1 MITTEPTP
9 VDAGTP
15 AATPP
20 AGAPALVAWY
30 AEGFTDV
37 LGDRLRLFDN
47 AGPALELL
55 RFSAPV
61 VTVPGFEA
69 AVRARIEAL
78 GSFSHPA
85 FTKVRALSLLDDPH
99 PQLAL
104 VSELVPGERLS
115 TVLRAAQAI
124 GVAPEA
130 GSAVWM
136 LRRLL
141 PALTA
146 LHQAGG
152 GDVSHGLIGPDRVI
166 VTPAG
171 ALILT
176 EYVLGSALGGQ
187 GLAPPGS
194 DVAQTALLALA
205 VMLGRPLRSEE
216 STTQLPQALDQAC
229 APGATGALLR
239 PWLERALSTGSD
251 GFQSAREALDALE
264 GLALGLPAAWS
275 PLLLPPGSDAVEPA
289 IDGPLGSL
297 VPGAMR
303 ARAIPALPPPAVAA
317 NAAQRLLAGFRRG
330 QLGWR
335 TNRTLAAVAT
345 IEAVCIAVLVA
356 RGAMTTAPAPLLVAP
371 PPLQAAALSPA
382 APVIAVEPA
391 PASPETPATRP
402 ASPPAAATPATS
414 APNSVRGWLVVESD
428 AEVKVY
434 INGRL
439 LGLATRKRFGV
450 PAGEHTITLAS
461 DTTKFRLSQPVRIVA
476 GQSVQVTAT
485 PAQQP

>member
-78 GSFSHPA
+78 ASFSHPA

-136 LRRLL
+136 LRQLL

-146 LHQAGG
+146 LHEASV
-152 GDVSHGLIGPDRVI
+152 GDGSHGLICPDRVI
-166 VTPAG
+166 VTPGG
-171 ALILT
+171 ALVLT
-176 EYVLGSALGGQ
+176 EYVLGGALAGL
-187 GLAPPGS
+187 GLAPPGT

-205 VMLGRPLRSEE
+205 VLLGRPLRSEE
-216 STTQLPQALDQAC
+216 STTQLARALDQAC
-229 APGATGALLR
+229 SGGGAATRLR
-239 PWLERALSTGSD
+239 PWLERAVSTGD
-251 GFQSAREALDALE
+251 DRFRTAREALYMLD
-264 GLALGLPAAWS
+264 GLAAGLPAAWS
-275 PLLLPPGSDAVEPA
+275 PALLPPGAEPSDAVVATTRLPA
-289 IDGPLGSL
+289 ALP
-297 VPGAMR
+297 A
-303 ARAIPALPPPAVAA
+303 AAIPTLPATTAWPTTI
-317 NAAQRLLAGFRRG
+317 QRLLAGLRPG
-330 QLGWR
+330 QAGWR
-335 TNRTLAAVAT
+335 INRTLAALAT
-345 IEAVCIAVLVA
+345 FEAICIVVLVA
-356 RGAMTTAPAPLLVAP
+356 LLVARAAMTTTQAPQVLTRPPIQAAGLVPSAPPIAEVPDLVAP
-371 PPLQAAALSPA
+371 PHARLAVSGSAPA
-382 APVIAVEPA
+382 AGS
-391 PASPETPATRP
+391 ASVP
-402 ASPPAAATPATS
+402 S
-414 APNSVRGWLVVESD
+414 SVLGWLVVDSD

-434 INGRL
+434 VNGRL
-439 LGLATRKRFGV
+439 LGLATRRRFGV

-461 DTTKFRLSQPVRIVA
+461 DTTNFRLSQPVRIVDRK
-476 GQSVQVTAT
+476 SVV
-485 PAQQP
+485 

>member
-15 AATPP
+15 ADTPP

-61 VTVPGFEA
+61 VTVPGFET
-69 AVRARIEAL
+69 AVRTRIEAL
-78 GSFSHPA
+78 ASFSHPA
-85 FTKVRALSLLDDPH
+85 FTKVRTLSLLDDPH

-104 VSELVPGERLS
+104 VSELMPGERLS

-136 LRRLL
+136 LRQLL

-146 LHQAGG
+146 LHQAGA

-166 VTPAG
+166 VTPGG

-176 EYVLGSALGGQ
+176 EYVLGGALGGQ

-216 STTQLPQALDQAC
+216 STTQLPRALDQAC
-229 APGATGALLR
+229 AAGRTGALLR
-239 PWLERALSTGSD
+239 PWLERALSTGSN
-251 GFQSAREALDALE
+251 GFQSARDALDALE
-264 GLALGLPAAWS
+264 ELALGLPAAWS
-275 PLLLPPGSDAVEPA
+275 PLLLPPGSDATEPA
-289 IDGPLGSL
+289 GDGPLGSA
-297 VPGAMR
+297 VPGPMR
-303 ARAIPALPPPAVAA
+303 ARAIPALPPPAVAT
-317 NAAQRLLAGFRRG
+317 NAVQRLLAGVRRG
-330 QLGWR
+330 ERGWR
-335 TNRTLAAVAT
+335 INRTLVAVAT

-356 RGAMTTAPAPLLVAP
+356 RGAMAPAPAPLLVTP
-371 PPLQAAALSPA
+371 PPLQAAALAPA
-382 APVIAVEPA
+382 APTIEPD
-391 PASPETPATRP
+391 PVTSPETPAPRP
-402 ASPPAAATPATS
+402 ASTPAGATPAAS
-414 APNSVRGWLVVESD
+414 APNSVLGWLVVESD

-439 LGLATRKRFGV
+439 LGLATRRRFGV
-450 PAGEHTITLAS
+450 PAGDHTITLAS
-461 DTTKFRLSQPVRIVA
+461 DTTNFRLSQPVRIVA

-485 PAQQP
+485 PPQP